1 MQKKLNRLHIVL
13 YSIELN
19 TKISLFLL
27 RRSLR
32 AYKELSEQKL
42 SSKILNNSRIR
53 SWKSLSK
60 IHV

>member
-19 TKISLFLL
+19 IKISLFLL
-27 RRSLR
+27 RRLLR